1 LLANLVNFYDGIVNS
16 ICPGAFMSVE
26 NDEKEV
32 NVPVNATQLRAI
44 PGGKAEFASDVS
56 LAQISI
62 RDVETLFRE
71 HHDRVFRAAYRITG
85 SVVDAEDVLQTVFLR
100 LSRRNEI
107 NLDPS
112 PSGYLHRAA
121 INASLDLVRQR
132 GRSESISIDDV
143 APILKA
149 SHTLN
154 PESQRAGR
162 ELRARIRQALSKLG
176 EKSAEMFVLKYF
188 EGYGNNEIAEMMG
201 TSAMVV
207 GVLLHR
213 ARARVKK
220 EMGDFLEGGQ
230 A

>member
-1 LLANLVNFYDGIVNS
+1 
-16 ICPGAFMSVE
+16 ME

-32 NVPVNATQLRAI
+32 NVPVNATHLRAI
-44 PGGKAEFASDVS
+44 PGGKAELASDAS
-56 LAQISI
+56 PARGSI
-62 RDVETLFRE
+62 KDVEALFRE
-71 HHDRVFRAAYRITG
+71 HHDQVFRAAYRITG

-100 LSRRNEI
+100 LSRRD
-107 NLDPS
+107 NLKEGVNLEPS
-112 PSGYLHRAA
+112 PASYLHRAA

-132 GRSESISIDDV
+132 GRSQSVPIDDI
-143 APILKA
+143 APVLRA
-149 SHTLN
+149 SHTLD
-154 PESQRAGR
+154 PESLRAGR
-162 ELRARIRQALSKLG
+162 ELRGRIRQALSKLG

-220 EMGDFLEGGQ
+220 EVGEFLEGGQ

>member
-1 LLANLVNFYDGIVNS
+1 
-16 ICPGAFMSVE
+16 
-26 NDEKEV
+26 
-32 NVPVNATQLRAI
+32 
-44 PGGKAEFASDVS
+44 
-56 LAQISI
+56 
-62 RDVETLFRE
+62 
-71 HHDRVFRAAYRITG
+71 
-85 SVVDAEDVLQTVFLR
+85 VVDAEDVLQTVFLR

-154 PESQRAGR
+154 PESQRASR

-220 EMGDFLEGGQ
+220 EVGDFLEGGQ

>member
-1 LLANLVNFYDGIVNS
+1 MPVND
-16 ICPGAFMSVE
+16 
-26 NDEKEV
+26 DEKEV
-32 NVPVNATQLRAI
+32 NVPVNATHLRAI
-44 PGGKAEFASDVS
+44 SGGKAELASDVS
-56 LAQISI
+56 ASAFAM
-62 RDVETLFRE
+62 RDVESLFRE

-100 LSRRNEI
+100 LSRRSNLKEGI
-107 NLDPS
+107 NLEPS
-112 PSGYLHRAA
+112 PSSYLHRAA

-132 GRSESISIDDV
+132 GRSESVPMDDV

-154 PESQRAGR
+154 PESQRANR
-162 ELRARIRQALSKLG
+162 ELRARIRQSLTKLG

-188 EGYGNNEIAEMMG
+188 EGYGNNEIAELMG

-207 GVLLHR
+207 GVLMHR

-220 EMGDFLEGGQ
+220 EVGDFLEGGQ

>member
-1 LLANLVNFYDGIVNS
+1 MPVN
-16 ICPGAFMSVE
+16 E
-26 NDEKEV
+26 DEKEV
-32 NVPVNATQLRAI
+32 NVPVNATHLRAI
-44 PGGKAEFASDVS
+44 PGGKSEVASDVS
-56 LAQISI
+56 TMPTSI
-62 RDVETLFRE
+62 RDVESLFRE

-100 LSRRNEI
+100 LSRRGASKEGI
-107 NLDPS
+107 NLEPNPS
-112 PSGYLHRAA
+112 SYLHRAA

-132 GRSESISIDDV
+132 GRSQSVPIDDV
-143 APILKA
+143 APTLKA
-149 SHTLN
+149 NYTLN
-154 PESQRAGR
+154 PESQRASR
-162 ELRARIRQALSKLG
+162 ELHARIRRALSKLG

-220 EMGDFLEGGQ
+220 EVGDFLEGGQ

>member
-1 LLANLVNFYDGIVNS
+1 
-16 ICPGAFMSVE
+16 MSVE

-32 NVPVNATQLRAI
+32 NVPVNATHLRAI

-56 LAQISI
+56 ATSGSI
-62 RDVETLFRE
+62 RDVELLFRE
-71 HHDRVFRAAYRITG
+71 HHDRVFRAAHRITG

-100 LSRRNEI
+100 LSRRGNSTEGI
-107 NLDPS
+107 NLEPS
-112 PSGYLHRAA
+112 PASYLHRAA

-132 GRSESISIDDV
+132 GRSQSIPIDDV

-154 PESQRAGR
+154 PESQRANR

-207 GVLLHR
+207 GVLMHR

-220 EMGDFLEGGQ
+220 EVGDFLEGGQ